1 MSIVIDDPRLEQLAK
16 QLAAAEGTTIE
27 SVVRDCL
34 MSLAGRRG
42 LALHDRPLRDRLAEL
57 AQEVDAV
64 PAKRPPDRRTAE
76 AVIGYDKHG
85 QW

>member
-27 SVVRDCL
+27 SVLRDSL
-34 MSLAGRRG
+34 VSLAERRG

-64 PAKRPPDRRTAE
+64 PAKQPPDRRTAE
-76 AVIGYDKHG
+76 AIIGYDKHG